1 MNAIQRHLAAYAEA
15 YLVCLLFVL
24 LQVALSFVAQAQALT
39 PAARKAMD
47 PFAWLVFKA
56 YVAIGCIPTII
67 AFLNTSVAKGRAA
80 AAQFLPPVKTS
91 PAPNPAPAPVSPAQ
105 PQS

>member
-24 LQVALSFVAQAQALT
+24 LQVALSFVAQAQTLT

-47 PFAWLVFKA
+47 PFAWRVFKA

-80 AAQFLPPVKTS
+80 AAQFLPPAKAAPS
-91 PAPNPAPAPVSPAQ
+91 PAVPAQ